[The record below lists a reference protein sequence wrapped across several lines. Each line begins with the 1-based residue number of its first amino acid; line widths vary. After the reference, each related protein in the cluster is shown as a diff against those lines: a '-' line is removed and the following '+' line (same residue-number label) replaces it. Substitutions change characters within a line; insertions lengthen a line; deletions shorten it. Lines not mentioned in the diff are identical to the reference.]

1 MRINGFFTR
10 LALCC
15 SLSLL
20 MAGCGSGSFLIT
32 PVSGTSNLE
41 QVTVLPGTGRGKI
54 AIIQIEGMLLD
65 ERTST
70 LLQQGE
76 NPLSLFTQQLEQC
89 ANDDSVKAI
98 VLRVNSPGGSV
109 TTSDIMYNALIN
121 FRKTTHKPVV
131 ASAQEVMASGSYY
144 VSCASD
150 KIVVNPTSI
159 VGSIGVIFD
168 SFDFEDTLTKLGI
181 RAEAIKSAPLK
192 DMGSPYKHLTPEARE
207 VMQGMVDEYYARFK
221 KLVATN
227 RGITDANTMDLVS
240 DGRVFSGTR
249 AVELKLADQTGG
261 LPDAIN
267 VAREMGGV
275 PGAKVVMFKREYA
288 YSGSIYA
295 EMPAPLPKA
304 STNQMTLKLPLA
316 ESLPSGFYYLWEP
329 EVR

>member
-1 MRINGFFTR
+1 MRIHRFFSPV
-10 LALCC
+10 ALC
-15 SLSLL
+15 SGLLLFLS
-20 MAGCGSGSFLIT
+20 GCGSGSFLIT
-32 PVSGTSNLE
+32 PVSGTSHLE
-41 QVTVLPGTGRGKI
+41 QVTVQPGTGPGKI
-54 AIIQIEGMLLD
+54 AILEVEGMLLD
-65 ERTST
+65 ERTSN

-76 NPLSLFTQQLEQC
+76 NPLSLFTQQLDEC
-89 ANDDSVKAI
+89 ARDDSVKAV

-109 TTSDIMYNALIN
+109 TTSDIMYNALIQ
-121 FRKTTHKPVV
+121 FRKETHKPVI

-181 RAEAIKSAPLK
+181 RSEAIKSAPLK

-221 KLVATN
+221 NLVASN
-227 RGITDANTMDLVS
+227 RGITDTNSMDLVS

-267 VAREMGGV
+267 LARQMSGAT
-275 PGAKVVMFKREYA
+275 GAKAVMYKREYA

-295 EMPAPLPKA
+295 EMPGPLPKA
-304 STNQMTLKLPLA
+304 NTNQMTLKLPLS
-316 ESLPSGFYYLWEP
+316 ESLPAGFYYLWEP
-329 EVR
+329 DVR